1 MKSVQNMRDMPLQT
15 TPTQIYGAG
24 RPNPSQWEAEMR
36 AFEEADK
43 KQFPAPNGIVFTG
56 SSTIRLWK
64 TFAQDFPRHQTINRG
79 FGGSNLAD
87 ATYFV
92 DRIVTPYKPRQVV
105 LFAGT
110 NDIAAN
116 HPPEQ
121 VALDF
126 LAFVTKIKVALPG
139 TRIAYIEMTTSPSR
153 WEQRDRVVYANKL
166 IRDTCGRMD
175 AQFIP
180 VRERLFDKTYKP
192 RPELFIKDQLHLNAD
207 GYKILANAVRP
218 FLK

>member
-1 MKSVQNMRDMPLQT
+1 MSIMQT
-15 TPTQIYGAG
+15 ENLPSQSNFTHIYGAS
-24 RPNPSQWEAEMR
+24 RPNPPAWEPEMKV
-36 AFEEADK
+36 FEEADRT
-43 KQFPAPNGIVFTG
+43 QFPPSSGIVFTG

-64 TFAQDFPRHQTINRG
+64 TLSQDFPHHQTINRG
-79 FGGSNLAD
+79 FGGSVLAD

-126 LAFVTKIKVALPG
+126 LAFLVKIKTSLPHS
-139 TRIAYIEMTTSPSR
+139 RLAYIEMTTSPSR
-153 WEQRDRVVYANKL
+153 WEQRDRVVYANRM
-166 IRDTCGRMD
+166 IRDTCGRMG

-180 VRERLFDKTYKP
+180 VRERLFDKTHKP
-192 RPELFIKDQLHLNAD
+192 RPELFIADQLHLNAD
-207 GYKILANAVRP
+207 GYKILAHAVRP

>member
-1 MKSVQNMRDMPLQT
+1 MRNMQQRT
-15 TPTQIYGAG
+15 TPTQINGAG
-24 RPNPSQWEAEMR
+24 RPNPLAWEPEIKS
-36 AFEEADK
+36 FEEVDK
-43 KQFPAPNGIVFTG
+43 KQFPEPGGIVFTG

-64 TFAQDFPRHQTINRG
+64 TLFQDFPRHKTINRG

-110 NDIAAN
+110 NDIAGN

-121 VALDF
+121 VAMDF
-126 LAFVTKIKVALPG
+126 LAFVVKIKTALP
-139 TRIAYIEMTTSPSR
+139 TTHIAYIEMTTSPSR

-166 IRDTCGRMD
+166 IHDRCHQMGT
-175 AQFIP
+175 QFIP
-180 VRERLFDKTYKP
+180 VRERLFDRERKP
-192 RPELFIKDQLHLNAD
+192 RPELFIADQLHLNAD
-207 GYKILANAVRP
+207 GYKILAQAVRP

>member
-1 MKSVQNMRDMPLQT
+1 MQQQT
-15 TPTQIYGAG
+15 LPMQGNFTQMYGAS
-24 RPNPSQWEAEMR
+24 RPNPVAWEPEMK
-36 AFEEADK
+36 AFEDADR

-64 TFAQDFPRHQTINRG
+64 TLNDDFPRHNAINRG
-79 FGGSNLAD
+79 FGGSVLAD

-92 DRIVTPYKPRQVV
+92 DRVVTLYKPRQVV

-126 LAFVTKIKVALPG
+126 LAFVTKIKTALPG
-139 TRIAYIEMTTSPSR
+139 THIAYIEMTTSPSR
-153 WEQRDRVVYANKL
+153 WEQRDRVVVANKML
-166 IRDTCGRMD
+166 RETCGRMG
-175 AQFIP
+175 AAFIP
-180 VRERLFDKTYKP
+180 VRERLFDKAHKP
-192 RPELFIKDQLHLNAD
+192 RPELFIGDQLHLNAD
-207 GYKILANAVRP
+207 GYKILAHAVRP
-218 FLK
+218 FLR